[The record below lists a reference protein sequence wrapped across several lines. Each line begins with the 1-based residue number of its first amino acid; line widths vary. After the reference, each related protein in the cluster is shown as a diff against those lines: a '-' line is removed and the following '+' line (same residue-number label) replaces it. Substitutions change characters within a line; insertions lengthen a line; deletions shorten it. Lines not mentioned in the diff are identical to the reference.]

1 MVASDQR
8 SSAQITQIV
17 LKVSQI
23 AQKTQIFFM
32 NTNLTNRTKV
42 QLDGPK
48 GKVNNY
54 TQLKRFV
61 RFDRFVFKNII
72 RKITSN

>member
-1 MVASDQR
+1 MYLDKELFTYEDKKYDEQFSALYR
-8 SSAQITQIV
+8 NGSSQATK
-17 LKVSQI
+17 KV
-23 AQKTQIFFM
+23 
-32 NTNLTNRTKV
+32 LTNTKV

-54 TQLKRFV
+54 AQLKRFV